1 MPSRKQSLVLW
12 LVLLAASVSAPAQD
26 LHIKKNISVGGYTV
40 SSSEVSLKG
49 ARERSVTQSPNG
61 TTVTLRQ
68 CDLKRTVT
76 LNDQAQ
82 TYLVANDPQDEAAL
96 KAAALVTGAQTAE
109 SGGYITETSTVI
121 DTGERKQLYGYP
133 ARHLKTT
140 VQMESSANACSQVK
154 ESFEIDGWYADIA
167 KEQAGCQHF
176 TPPVREAEGC
186 HDRVV
191 SRHRGTAKLGYPL
204 SENITMHNADAST
217 TNISVKVSEI
227 SKQPLESE
235 LFDAP
240 ANYKQVNSVAELNA
254 APQAQSQMAANSFA
268 PPQQAQ
274 NPKNP
279 MAQNAMAQQA
289 AMAQMAQMSQMG
301 FGPGGMPN
309 GGGMHGMGGSQ
320 PAGSPAAT
328 PQALGPKAPGKI
340 RIGIAPPQAQVGQGN
355 NAGDYSTPIRNSIVL
370 LMNGPAV
377 EIAALDSHSPMQVQ
391 AEAQQKQCDYLLFSS
406 VTVKHA
412 SSTGFGRFAKMAAP
426 IASLTPMGMMAHGM
440 GSAVAAQAASAAASA
455 AAMSAQQQAM
465 SQLAGF
471 NNQIKSKDDVAVQY
485 QLFPTGQD
493 KPVLQNSLQGKAKS
507 DGEDV
512 LTPLIEQTANSV
524 LTQVT
529 KK

>member
-1 MPSRKQSLVLW
+1 MPSRKQSLVLS
-12 LVLLAASVSAPAQD
+12 LILLAASVSAPAQD

-49 ARERSVTQSPNG
+49 ARERTVTQSPNG

-96 KAAALVTGAQTAE
+96 KAAALVTGAQTAD
-109 SGGYITETSTVI
+109 SGGYITETSTIV

-167 KEQAGCQHF
+167 KEQTGCQHF

-191 SRHRGTAKLGYPL
+191 SRHRGSAKPGYPL
-204 SENITMHNADAST
+204 SENITMHNADSST
-217 TNISVKVSEI
+217 TNVSVKVSEI

-235 LFDAP
+235 LFDVP
-240 ANYKQVNSVAELNA
+240 ANYKQVNSVAELNG
-254 APQAQSQMAANSFA
+254 APQAQPQMTANSFT

-274 NPKNP
+274 NTKNP
-279 MAQNAMAQQA
+279 MAQGGMTPQA
-289 AMAQMAQMSQMG
+289 ALAQMSQMG

-320 PAGSPAAT
+320 PASAPVAA

-426 IASLTPMGMMAHGM
+426 LASMTPMGMMAHGM
-440 GSAVAAQAASAAASA
+440 GSAMAAQAASAAASA

-465 SQLAGF
+465 SQLSGF

-493 KPVLQNSLQGKAKS
+493 KPVLQNSLEGKAKS